1 MPYADEPTI
10 VLGSDGFVGRH
21 VVERFRA
28 NGWPV
33 HPIGRDAGDFT
44 DATVVNAALSSAPR
58 AGRIIHAIT
67 KQRTGAIQYEIQG
80 ELLTD
85 NARIHLNVL
94 DAWRRFQAQAKLISL
109 GSSCTYAE
117 AAHPL
122 DESHFGIGPFH
133 PSVAGY
139 AEAKK
144 ILVVGS
150 ETFASQYRL
159 RWLHCVLA
167 TLFGPRAHVE
177 QHRGHFMAAMI
188 DRAVPSKRAGAPA
201 FEVWGNLG
209 TVRDLMHVSDQ
220 IDAILAADA
229 AFENTVVNCTANAP
243 VTIGTC
249 AQAIL
254 CTLDWDAPIV
264 HPPGSFQG
272 TGYKSLDSAR
282 FLRATWWKPGLTLRQ
297 GVADVLAA
305 DYQEALSP
313 A

>member
-1 MPYADEPTI
+1 MHFADKPTI

-21 VVERFRA
+21 LVDRFRA
-28 NGWPV
+28 NDWPV
-33 HPIGRDAGDFT
+33 HPIGRQVGDFT
-44 DATVVNAALSSAPR
+44 DPAVVNAALSTAPR

-67 KQRTGAIQYEIQG
+67 KQRTGAIQYDIQG
-80 ELLTD
+80 ELLTE

-117 AAHPL
+117 ASHPL

-133 PSVAGY
+133 PSVLGY

-144 ILVVGS
+144 ILVVGG

-167 TLFGPRAHVE
+167 TLFGPRAHVGR
-177 QHRGHFMAAMI
+177 HRSHFMAAMI
-188 DRAVPSKRAGAPA
+188 DRAVRSKQAGAPA
-201 FEVWGNLG
+201 FEVWGNTD
-209 TVRDLMHVSDQ
+209 TVRDLLHVSDQ

-229 AFENTVVNCTANAP
+229 AFQNTVVNCTANAP

-249 AQAIL
+249 ARTIL
-254 CTLDWDAPIV
+254 RTLDWDAPIV

-272 TGYKSLDSAR
+272 TGYKSLDSSR
-282 FLRATWWKPGLTLRQ
+282 FLNATGWQPRFTLEQ